1 MRWMEEKM
9 DNGIK
14 NLQHTLLEMLVALQD
29 FCEKNQIR
37 FFLVGGSLIFL
48 SRFPQI
54 ANGISVNVLLPF
66 VLFAG
71 IILAMMLSVKTI
83 TWAIKK
89 FNLQD
94 KLDQKA
100 IKRYI
105 HEEL

>member
-1 MRWMEEKM
+1 MTTHDRTIIF
-9 DNGIK
+9 NIC
-14 NLQHTLLEMLVALQD
+14 VAL
-29 FCEKNQIR
+29 FNITLGLAIE
-37 FFLVGGSLIFL
+37 FLLVGGSLIFL

-71 IILAMMLSVKTI
+71 IILAMMLSVKAI

-100 IKRYI
+100 VKRYI